1 MKIFESFEELDWM
14 TGSFILGVVF
24 VIAVIISILVVRKVI
39 GRKTLQAHHDVT
51 GFVFTNLGVLFSVLL
66 GFTVVNVQQRF
77 DKIRETT
84 QVEASYLADLYH
96 GAAVFS
102 EKDSTHIREEIK
114 RYTENIIH
122 NEWPMMSKKDPNLLT
137 SDELKSLWQS
147 YYTVQIDTPIQQ
159 IWYAESIKKLNQ
171 LVDTRLSRIL
181 GAEDSLSE
189 EMWTFLFLGA
199 IILVLFISF
208 FGVDNIRAHFFL
220 GSTLAISIAFLL
232 FLIHSLDTA
241 YTGKVQVTPDALER
255 VLITFN

>member
-1 MKIFESFEELDWM
+1 MQILETFEALDWM
-14 TGSFILGVVF
+14 TGSFVLGFLFAMSAILT
-24 VIAVIISILVVRKVI
+24 ILIVRKTI

-84 QVEASYLADLYH
+84 QIEASYLADLYH

-102 EKDSTHIREEIK
+102 PKDATHIRQEIK
-114 RYTENIIH
+114 AYIGNILD
-122 NEWPMMSKKDPNLLT
+122 NEWSLMSKKDPSLQTSEHLRNL
-137 SDELKSLWQS
+137 WNS
-147 YYTVQIDTPIQQ
+147 YYTVQLDTPNQQ

-171 LVDTRLSRIL
+171 LVDTRLARIL

-189 EMWTFLFLGA
+189 EMWTFLILGA
-199 IILVLFISF
+199 ITLVLFISC
-208 FGVDNIRAHFFL
+208 FGVENILTHIFL
-220 GSTLAISIAFLL
+220 GSVLALSTAFLL

-241 YTGKVQVTPDALER
+241 YTGKIQVTPDALER
-255 VLITFN
+255 ILKTLN

>member
-1 MKIFESFEELDWM
+1 MGILESFEELDWV
-14 TGSFILGVVF
+14 TGSFVLGIVFIITVV
-24 VIAVIISILVVRKVI
+24 ISILTVRKTI

-102 EKDSTHIREEIK
+102 SKDSARIREEIK
-114 RYTENIIH
+114 QYIENIIH
-122 NEWPMMSKKDPNLLT
+122 DEWPLMSKRDPSLQT
-137 SDELKSLWQS
+137 SEQLKALWNS
-147 YYTVQIDTPIQQ
+147 YYTVQLDTPNQQ

-171 LVDTRLSRIL
+171 LVDTRLARIL

-199 IILVLFISF
+199 ITLVLFISF
-208 FGVDNIRAHFFL
+208 FGVENIRAHVFL
-220 GSTLAISIAFLL
+220 GSILAISTAYLL

-241 YTGKVQVTPDALER
+241 YTGKIQVSPDALER
-255 VLITFN
+255 ILKTLN